1 MFVLAAGPTPDRT
14 AEHARVAY
22 RLVMGRREI
31 AELSSNVG
39 DGAQSVERPAEQL
52 AAILSELTHE
62 LDSID
67 QMSEVE
73 SLRLRM
79 TMDRLAKIKT
89 VLSTVSSRVSDTED
103 AIRRHLP

>member
-1 MFVLAAGPTPDRT
+1 
-14 AEHARVAY
+14 
-22 RLVMGRREI
+22 MGRREI

-39 DGAQSVERPAEQL
+39 DSAQSIERPAEQL
-52 AAILSELTHE
+52 AFLLNELTRE

-73 SLRLRM
+73 SLRLQV
-79 TMDRLAKIKT
+79 TIIRLAKIKT

-103 AIRRHLP
+103 AIRKHLR